1 MYKKKDLLIF
11 FLIAV
16 VFLILLIFLFVTRD
30 HFSVGG
36 SKAVIDDKNRI
47 IFVSLPE
54 GSSPEQEISFN
65 FFLKNNSVY
74 IKKLSCGS
82 QSTQEPLEKKINS
95 GDLLDFGSYISH
107 SKLIIRSAA
116 SETEYDLWVTTGDL
130 PIITIESSE
139 TIVDEPKVG
148 CNISIISS
156 ENGFLKKN
164 ISSEIELID
173 VSRSVTKQS
182 YSLNILEN
190 SITGKSP
197 SILDFG
203 DRRRFRLS
211 SSFMDRSFLREK
223 LSYDIFGRLSSS
235 NISPE
240 SRHVEL
246 YVEGCYMGL
255 YLISERQNRDM
266 FSLSNY
272 DSEDEVHSVIY
283 EASNSR
289 ADFTK
294 GAEGFSQV
302 EPDMENDRSYFEPLL
317 ELADFIYKSEKDEFL
332 ANTEEVVN
340 IENVLDNHILF
351 LLAGAVKE
359 TASNNYIYRGND
371 SAAKFNFSPG
381 RHYLFGFGIDDSS
394 NKIDPEEIFY
404 PSRLFN
410 RLYQEEDYREK
421 LKDRWNLLREGVLT
435 VDNIYKIIDGHTGQ
449 LADAQER
456 NFEKWPAD
464 KEIYGDSLTFSMEVS
479 YLKDFIKKRLEF
491 LDDYINY
498 PPILMVGDTY
508 VMIDEQS
515 GTAFC
520 SLPESSDTM
529 QEISWYFRPDTEIH
543 IEPFSWG
550 EHVALD
556 NKYTEYQDM
565 VESSRQTD
573 EITIFVDAPEE
584 NSVLED
590 RIKIFG
596 WALNQQ
602 AKDSTGVEHI
612 LLFDGPIKSSENFLG
627 AAGTESRKDV
637 ADYFENPAY
646 SDAGFGLYLDTMYL
660 ENGLHE
666 IYLYAFDG
674 KGNYSLKV
682 INIEIDNKN
691 NSVSELR
698 NVARSRIYNND
709 KYDFVKFI
717 FHGKLIV
724 ADKNGEKAYDLY
736 ITTSDVGLVI
746 IDVPGPYIPEDHKV
760 YASIQIIHKESDEK
774 NFINEN
780 VFDYNGPAGIEY
792 RGKSS
797 LGFPK
802 KQFSI
807 ELRDENGEDKNAS
820 LLGMPSESDWI
831 LGAPYSDKTLMRN
844 VLAFEISRQM
854 GMYATR
860 TEFVEV
866 FLNIRDDQIR
876 EGDYRGVFVLTEKI
890 KRDKDRI
897 NISQLNSDDDSLISG
912 GYILEISSTA
922 RINPWESYIETDRGL
937 KLINKYPRAVNITKK
952 QKQWITDYMNEFEN
966 ALYSENFRDPYSGYS
981 RYIDVDSFIDYIIIN
996 ELFKNRDIFQESTFL
1011 HKERNE
1017 KIKIGPVWDFNL
1029 SSGNRS
1035 EKPTTNGPTQWR
1047 YINILWTERLFQDE
1061 DFAEKYISR
1070 WKELMKDVLSDAN
1083 IDYIIDDY
1091 ASLLADAQARNFEK
1105 WEILGKYIWP
1115 NSEPYAESYEE
1126 EIDKLK
1132 LWFHQRTEWIDKN
1145 IDFLQP

>member
-1 MYKKKDLLIF
+1 MYKKKDFLIFLLI
-11 FLIAV
+11 AA
-16 VFLILLIFLFVTRD
+16 VFLMLLIFLFVTRD
-30 HFSVGG
+30 YFSVGG
-36 SKAVIDDKNRI
+36 NRAVIDYNNRI
-47 IFVSLPE
+47 IFISLPY
-54 GSSPEQEISFN
+54 GSNTTQEVSFN
-65 FFLKNNSVY
+65 FFLRNNNVY
-74 IKKLSCGS
+74 IKKLSS
-82 QSTQEPLEKKINS
+82 
-95 GDLLDFGSYISH
+95 GSYNIKEPYEEELKRGDIFNFGNFISH
-107 SKLIIRSAA
+107 SKLIIRSPFRD
-116 SETEYDLWVTTGDL
+116 TEYDLWVTTGDV
-130 PIITIESSE
+130 PVMIIESDE
-139 TIVDEPKVG
+139 HIKDEPKIT
-148 CNISIISS
+148 CNLSLISS
-156 ENGFLKKN
+156 EKESINKN
-164 ISSEIELID
+164 VAAEIELID
-173 VSRSVTKQS
+173 ISELISKQS
-182 YSLNILEN
+182 YSFNILEN
-190 SITGKSP
+190 RITGKTP
-197 SILDFG
+197 SLLDFG
-203 DRRRFRLS
+203 DCSRFRLS
-211 SSFMDRSFLREK
+211 SSYMDRSFLREK
-223 LSYDIFGRLSSS
+223 LSYDIFGMMSER
-235 NISPE
+235 NTAPE
-240 SRHVEL
+240 VRYVEL
-246 YVEGCYMGL
+246 YVEDLYKGL
-255 YLISERQNRDM
+255 YLISERQDRDM

-272 DSEDEVHSVIY
+272 DNNDKSHSIIY
-283 EASNSR
+283 EASNRR
-289 ADFTK
+289 ADFTE

-302 EPDMENDRSYFEPLL
+302 EPDMENDGPYHEPLL
-317 ELADFIYKSEKDEFL
+317 ELSDFITESDRDEFL
-332 ANTEEVVN
+332 KNIEEVVN

-351 LLAGAVKE
+351 LFTGCVNE
-359 TASNNYIYRGND
+359 IASNNYIYRKVD
-371 SAAKFNFSPG
+371 SGAKFNFSPG
-381 RHYLFGFGIDDSS
+381 RNYSFSFGRDDTSC
-394 NKIDPEEIFY
+394 KIDAEAVFY

-421 LKDRWNLLREGVLT
+421 LRDRWNILRKEVLT
-435 VDNIYKIIDGHTGQ
+435 ASNINNLIDVQTVQIAG
-449 LADAQER
+449 AQKR
-456 NFEKWPAD
+456 NFEKWLIE
-464 KEIYGDSLTFSMEVS
+464 KEIYGDTLTFEKELG
-479 YLKDFIKKRLEF
+479 YIKDFIKKRLEF
-491 LDDYINY
+491 LDNYINC
-498 PPILMVGDTY
+498 PPILIIGDTY
-508 VMIDEQS
+508 AMIDDQS
-515 GTAFC
+515 GTIFC
-520 SLPESSDTM
+520 SLPEESDTR
-529 QEISWYFRPDTEIH
+529 QEISWYFSPDTEIY
-543 IEPFSWG
+543 IEPLSWG
-550 EHVALD
+550 EYVAVE
-556 NKYTEYQDM
+556 NNYPEYQQM
-565 VESSRQTD
+565 VENSRKTD

-584 NSVLED
+584 HSILED
-590 RIKIFG
+590 RIKIYG
-596 WALNQQ
+596 WALNRQ
-602 AKDSTGVEHI
+602 AIDNTGVEYI
-612 LLFDGPIKSSENFLG
+612 LLFDGPEKSRDNFLG
-627 AAGTESRKDV
+627 AAEKESREDV
-637 ADYFENPAY
+637 AEYLENPAY
-646 SDAGFGLYLDTMYL
+646 TEAGFGLYLDTLYL

-666 IYLYAFDG
+666 IYLYAFDAS
-674 KGNYSLKV
+674 GNYSVKI
-682 INIEIDNKN
+682 INVEIDNKN
-691 NSVSELR
+691 NQFSGFE
-698 NVARSRIYNND
+698 NVKRSRIYNNE
-709 KYDFVKFI
+709 KYDFMKFI
-717 FHGKLIV
+717 FHGKLNV
-724 ADKNGEKAYDLY
+724 AGKDGEKEYDLY
-736 ITTSDVGLVI
+736 VTTSDIGLVVL
-746 IDVPGPYIPEDHKV
+746 DVPGPYIPEDYKV
-760 YASIQIIHKESDEK
+760 DASIKIIHKEPDEK
-774 NFINEN
+774 NFINKN
-780 VFDYNGPAGIEY
+780 VFDYTGPVGIEY

-807 ELRDENGEDKNAS
+807 ELKDENGEDKNSS

-1070 WKELMKDVLSDAN
+1070 WKELRKDVLSDAN